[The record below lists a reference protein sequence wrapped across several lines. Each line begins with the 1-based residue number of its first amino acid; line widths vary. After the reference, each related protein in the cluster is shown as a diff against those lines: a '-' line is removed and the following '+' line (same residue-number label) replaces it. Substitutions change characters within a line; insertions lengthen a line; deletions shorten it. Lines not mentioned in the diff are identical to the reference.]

1 MVYLDR
7 KTEMLKHLPLKRLA
21 ETLAARDEG
30 HERRAPV
37 KGISEGTAGLEFN
50 PQSTCHSS
58 SSSFRLFKTDATTPT
73 SFRLHCHDVFPFESK
88 AG

>member
-1 MVYLDR
+1 
-7 KTEMLKHLPLKRLA
+7 MLKHLPLKRLA

-50 PQSTCHSS
+50 PRSTCHSS